1 MTIVKKKHMLF
12 GTVRF
17 DQGYPFLEDVAKAL
31 NYRDDSY
38 KSYIGDNVIV
48 KNNHILVNDEGID
61 ALIVHS
67 NIKTPIVFSQ
77 WMFEFILPSLR
88 REEVMEHPKV
98 NKETVKEQSLAKKL
112 NDSFAKHVMS
122 IDGWITIPVHGFSN
136 NHMYSYTENGN
147 IVKSKAYC
155 VWRHKFPTQYLD
167 KLSHIDFT
175 KPIQAYYIFDHKE
188 EFDTPNFNKS
198 IADVIADYFGVDDH
212 QIVNEI
218 CLQGKIVDTYD
229 EGKIHIFLYN
239 I

>member
-1 MTIVKKKHMLF
+1 MAIIKKKHILF
-12 GTVRF
+12 GSIRF
-17 DQGYPFLEDVAKAL
+17 DEGYPFLEDVVKAL

-38 KSYIGDNVIV
+38 KSYINNNTIV
-48 KNNHILVNDEGID
+48 KNNHILINDEGLD
-61 ALIVHS
+61 SLIVHS

-77 WMFEFILPSLR
+77 WMFDFILPSLR
-88 REEVMEHPKV
+88 REEVINQDYK
-98 NKETVKEQSLAKKL
+98 KEIIKDQSLAKKL
-112 NDSFAKHVMS
+112 NDSFANHIKS
-122 IDGWITIPVHGFSN
+122 IDGWITVPVHGFSN

-155 VWRHKFPTQYLD
+155 VWRNNFPTQYLD
-167 KLSHIDFT
+167 KLSYIDFS
-175 KPIQAYYIFDHKE
+175 KPIQAYYIFDHKK

-212 QIVNEI
+212 QIINEI
-218 CLQGKIVDTYD
+218 CIQGKIVDTYE